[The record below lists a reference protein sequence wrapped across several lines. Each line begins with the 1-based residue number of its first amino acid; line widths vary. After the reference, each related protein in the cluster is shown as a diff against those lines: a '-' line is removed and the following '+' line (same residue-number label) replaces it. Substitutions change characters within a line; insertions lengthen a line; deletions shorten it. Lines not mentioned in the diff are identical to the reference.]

1 MTYAPE
7 PVAHARPQHRL
18 TLGVS
23 IVGAG
28 ASARAWN
35 WPGTKWNRFAH
46 WEYYKRSAEI
56 ARSGVLDAIF
66 VSDHPALQRD
76 AGRGPSHLF
85 DPIVLFSAI
94 AGAVLDIGFVLTA
107 STSYNSPY
115 NLARRLA
122 SLDTI
127 SGGRVIFN
135 AVANFNPDIAANFG
149 ADGLPDRE
157 QRYRKADEF
166 LQVVKELWL
175 SWDAPE
181 GLAPDGPLW
190 DETTARA
197 INHHGEFFDV
207 RGPLNV
213 PIGPQGHPVISQA
226 GASPQG
232 IDFAGKHAEIVYA
245 ALLSKEAA
253 FQFKGQL
260 ESAARAHGRAPD
272 SIRLFP
278 GASVFVGDTHEEA
291 LRRHEVFSGVDSEE
305 GLIASFLRQQR
316 AASPGFPE
324 HIDPDKPLRPEWFV
338 PREGQQRP
346 IGFTKALCD
355 LVELEGPTTRQII
368 RRTGA
373 AGGHRLVAGTPREVA
388 GALID
393 WWAAGAVSG
402 FNVHLPLLHE
412 DLERFVRQVV
422 PILQAEGVFPKEYD
436 APTIR
441 GRFGLPD
448 PRTALGA
455 VPAPAADRGRLTTA
469 AATSSPPSPER
480 P

>member
-1 MTYAPE
+1 MA
-7 PVAHARPQHRL
+7 VVSRPQRRL

-23 IVGAG
+23 IVGSG
-28 ASARAWN
+28 ASAKAWN
-35 WPGTKWNRFAH
+35 WPGTKWNRFAD
-46 WEYYKRSAEI
+46 WEHYKRSAEI

-76 AGRGPSHLF
+76 AGRGPGHLF

-94 AGAVLDIGFVLTA
+94 AGAVPDIGFVLTA

-122 SLDTI
+122 SLDAI

-135 AVANFNPDIAANFG
+135 AVANFNPDIAANFS
-149 ADGLPDRE
+149 ADGLLDRE

-181 GLAPDGPLW
+181 GPAPDGPLW
-190 DETTARA
+190 DETSARA

-213 PIGPQGHPVISQA
+213 PIGPQGYPVISQA

-253 FQFKGQL
+253 LAFKGQL
-260 ESAARAHGRAPD
+260 ESAARSHGRDPG

-278 GASVFVGDTHEEA
+278 GANVFVGDTHEEA
-291 LRRHEVFSGVDSEE
+291 LRRHEIFSGVGSEE
-305 GLIASFLRQQR
+305 GLMASFLRQQR
-316 AASPGFPE
+316 AFNPAFPE
-324 HIDPDKPLRPEWFV
+324 HIDLDKPLDPEWFL
-338 PREGQQRP
+338 PREDQQRP
-346 IGFTKALCD
+346 MGFTKALYD
-355 LVELEGPTTRQII
+355 LVDLEGLTTRQII
-368 RRTGA
+368 RRAGG
-373 AGGHRLVAGTPREVA
+373 AGGHRLVVGTPREVA
-388 GALID
+388 DALID

-448 PRTALGA
+448 PR
-455 VPAPAADRGRLTTA
+455 
-469 AATSSPPSPER
+469 ATLAEVQAS
-480 P
+480 